1 MHDFAGKSVGS
12 RRNGLIAL
20 AYKIAEKTN
29 RVHTHILSMDVCNWH
44 FGRCWNGGRSPMN
57 VVRDKRM
64 EERYTIDC
72 TQIRIILPQPSVQ
85 SCL

>member
-29 RVHTHILSMDVCNWH
+29 RVHTYILSMDV
-44 FGRCWNGGRSPMN
+44 
-57 VVRDKRM
+57 
-64 EERYTIDC
+64 
-72 TQIRIILPQPSVQ
+72 
-85 SCL
+85 